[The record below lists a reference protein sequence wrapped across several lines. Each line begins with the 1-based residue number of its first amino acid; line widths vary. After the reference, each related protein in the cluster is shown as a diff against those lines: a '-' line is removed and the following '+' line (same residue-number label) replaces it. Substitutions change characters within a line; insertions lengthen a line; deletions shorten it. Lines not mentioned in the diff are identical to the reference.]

1 LNACNEYHNGVIA
14 AGNVCAVTIII
25 SGKDDKMTPPRSS
38 MGLLEEI
45 KESSLAIVEKSGH
58 MLLSECPEAVHLKL
72 KEALF

>member
-1 LNACNEYHNGVIA
+1 
-14 AGNVCAVTIII
+14 
-25 SGKDDKMTPPRSS
+25 

-45 KESSLAIVEKSGH
+45 KESSLTIVEKSGH